1 MNPEIVRSTV
11 RSAFGRKLI
20 EIHNDWCL
28 TNNLPQ
34 AMLDYE
40 HLTSVDEPELVS
52 AEQYFPYKETQH
64 DRTA

>member
-1 MNPEIVRSTV
+1 MNPEIV

-40 HLTSVDEPELVS
+40 HLTSVDEPELVLG
-52 AEQYFPYKETQH
+52 EHYFPYKETQH
-64 DRTA
+64 DRTT

>member
-1 MNPEIVRSTV
+1 MNPEIVRS
-11 RSAFGRKLI
+11 AFGRKII

-40 HLTSVDEPELVS
+40 HLTSADEPELVS
-52 AEQYFPYKETQH
+52 GEHYFLYKETQH
-64 DRTA
+64 DQTT

>member
-1 MNPEIVRSTV
+1 MKPEIVP
-11 RSAFGRKLI
+11 SAFGRKLI

-34 AMLDYE
+34 AMLDPD

-52 AEQYFPYKETQH
+52 GENYFPYQARSTLNTPAE
-64 DRTA
+64 

>member
-1 MNPEIVRSTV
+1 MRPEIV

-34 AMLDYE
+34 AMLDPE

-52 AEQYFPYKETQH
+52 GEHYFPYNDQSSLNTLSDK
-64 DRTA
+64 